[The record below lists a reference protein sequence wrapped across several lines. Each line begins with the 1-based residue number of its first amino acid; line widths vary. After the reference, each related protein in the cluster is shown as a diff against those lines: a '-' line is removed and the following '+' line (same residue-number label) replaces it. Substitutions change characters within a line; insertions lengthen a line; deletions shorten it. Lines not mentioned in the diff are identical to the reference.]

1 MSDSFFDSKYN
12 VDPTVE
18 SLPSSVT
25 FFPDMK
31 EFEGLNSHDQID
43 TDLQMPTDWELKK
56 IGAFQSRIE
65 SIQRNIESAYSKRG
79 NLSLSK
85 ISAHQVFGLANEVFG
100 FNGWSSQVSEFQI
113 IEENFQYDNEESEE
127 DTASGIFSAK
137 FRASVRIT
145 LKDGYWNE
153 QNGIGESQGLRSKY
167 LCYSKCKKEAV
178 TDGMKK
184 ALIGFRLA
192 LLDYEKIKKE
202 QQ

>member
-12 VDPTVE
+12 VDPTVQ

-31 EFEGLNSHDQID
+31 EFEGPNSDDQID
-43 TDLQMPTDWELKK
+43 TDSQMPTDWELKK

-65 SIQRNIESAYSKRG
+65 SIQRNMESVYSKNR
-79 NLSLSK
+79 NPSLSK
-85 ISAHQVFGLANEVFG
+85 ISAHQVFGLANEIFG
-100 FNGWSSQVSEFQI
+100 FNGWSSQVSEFRI
-113 IEENFQYDNEESEE
+113 VDENFQYDNEEGEE
-127 DTASGIFSAK
+127 YTASGAFSAK
-137 FRASVRIT
+137 FCATVRIT

-153 QNGIGESQGLRSKY
+153 QDGIGESHGLPSKY

-184 ALIGFRLA
+184 ALIGFRLT
-192 LLDYEKIKKE
+192 LLDYERIKKE